1 MKFGARPK
9 EIWHCASELNKKHG
23 RLYTQINRLMLLD
36 HIWKRLV
43 GDKERFWNLLAVQN
57 GCLLVSVKLSVARN
71 ELIGCRQNLVKE
83 INKHFDKPWIKKIEI
98 VKDLGASNE

>member
-43 GDKERFWNLLAVQN
+43 GDKERFWNLLAV
-57 GCLLVSVKLSVARN
+57 
-71 ELIGCRQNLVKE
+71 
-83 INKHFDKPWIKKIEI
+83 
-98 VKDLGASNE
+98 